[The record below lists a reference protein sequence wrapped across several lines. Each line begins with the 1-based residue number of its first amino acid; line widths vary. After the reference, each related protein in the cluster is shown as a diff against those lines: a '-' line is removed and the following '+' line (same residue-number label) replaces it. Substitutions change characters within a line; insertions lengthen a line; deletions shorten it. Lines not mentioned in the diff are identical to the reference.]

1 MPKRDSK
8 PSLKVFW
15 FLNVLKE
22 KSQEKLYKL
31 LIVIIFGG
39 WEFWQVQCSVH
50 LLFYIPGDYL
60 SCYTEQVL
68 LIKLQ

>member
-1 MPKRDSK
+1 M
-8 PSLKVFW
+8 
-15 FLNVLKE
+15 LKE

-31 LIVIIFGG
+31 LIAIIFGG
-39 WEFWQVQCSVH
+39 WEFWQIQYSGH